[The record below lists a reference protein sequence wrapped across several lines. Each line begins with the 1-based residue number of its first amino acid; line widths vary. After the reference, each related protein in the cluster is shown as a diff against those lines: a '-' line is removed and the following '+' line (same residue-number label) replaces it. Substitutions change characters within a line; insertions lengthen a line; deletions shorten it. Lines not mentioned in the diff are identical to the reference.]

1 MAAATAS
8 LSVSEQSP
16 IAALLQ
22 APALPTR
29 ERSTKWSA
37 TDLEILD
44 EPRYATLLDFTT
56 GIADLQRSQS
66 LTSSSPIL
74 VPVLPDASESM
85 FFWFRPKMTKDEA
98 TKQLGIKK
106 INGDFFVVTGSIGLT
121 LVRWDAATMKTK
133 LASVMQV
140 VPLRF

>member
-1 MAAATAS
+1 
-8 LSVSEQSP
+8 
-16 IAALLQ
+16 
-22 APALPTR
+22 
-29 ERSTKWSA
+29 
-37 TDLEILD
+37 
-44 EPRYATLLDFTT
+44 
-56 GIADLQRSQS
+56 
-66 LTSSSPIL
+66 
-74 VPVLPDASESM
+74 
-85 FFWFRPKMTKDEA
+85 MTKDEA

>member
-1 MAAATAS
+1 MNIGTHFYFGFRRLAKYFIH
-8 LSVSEQSP
+8 LFICPQVDDDEEQ
-16 IAALLQ
+16 
-22 APALPTR
+22 
-29 ERSTKWSA
+29 
-37 TDLEILD
+37 LEGEYEI
-44 EPRYATLLDFTT
+44 P
-56 GIADLQRSQS
+56 GIC
-66 LTSSSPIL
+66 T
-74 VPVLPDASESM
+74 ESM

-106 INGDFFVVTGSIGLT
+106 INGDFFLVTGSKGLT